1 MLVFIHT
8 LISLFSPPAD
18 TLLVGSYTQQGNP
31 GIAFMDTK
39 TKQVLESLDV
49 PQASYQY
56 MTPDKQYL
64 FSVSEQVNNA
74 GAVHSFKKNK
84 QGKWEFVNQQLTE
97 GDAPCHINFR
107 KKSQTLYT
115 ANYMGGSVSVFQT
128 KEGEISAISQKL
140 EYFGKG
146 IYPQQSESHAHMVV
160 LSAKEDQLHVSDLG
174 ADKIYHYAIRPD
186 GLLETKYS
194 ITQFPAGT
202 GPRHFVFSTDEK
214 FVYIVGELSGTV
226 DVYAVQNGQ
235 WTAVQRETI
244 DFSKGDGP
252 KASADI
258 HISPNGKWLIASNR
272 ITQNSLV
279 VFRIEASGRISF
291 AREILVGKVPRN
303 FQFDRSGKKIF
314 VACKDENRIQQFSFN
329 PETGEMADLQ
339 ADIEVKSPVALL
351 DIGL

>member
-8 LISLFSPPAD
+8 LISLFSTPAD

-31 GIAFMDTK
+31 GIALMDTK
-39 TKQVLESLDV
+39 TKQVMETLDV

-56 MTPDKQYL
+56 MTQDKQYL

-115 ANYMGGSVSVFQT
+115 ANYMGGNISIFQT
-128 KEGEISAISQKL
+128 HEGIITPLAQKIK
-140 EYFGKG
+140 FSGHG
-146 IYPQQSESHAHMVV
+146 IFPQQSASHAHMVV
-160 LSAKEDQLHVSDLG
+160 LSQDEQEIHISDLG
-174 ADKIYHYAIRPD
+174 ADRIYHYHLRPD
-186 GLLETKYS
+186 GLIEGKFNY
-194 ITQFPAGT
+194 TQFPEGT
-202 GPRHFVFSTDEK
+202 GPRHFVFSADEK

-226 DVYAVQNGQ
+226 DVYAVQNGE
-235 WTAVQRETI
+235 WKAIQRETI
-244 DFSKGDGP
+244 DFSKGTEP

-258 HISPNGKWLIASNR
+258 HISPNGQWLLASNR

-279 VFRIEASGRISF
+279 VFRIEESGRLSF
-291 AREILVGKVPRN
+291 TREIMVGKVPRN

-329 PETGEMADLQ
+329 PETGEMADLK

>member
-1 MLVFIHT
+1 MLIHS
-8 LISLFSPPAD
+8 LISLFISSGD

-31 GIAFMDTK
+31 GIELIDTK
-39 TKQVLESLDV
+39 SKQVIERISV
-49 PQASYQY
+49 PQASYQVIS
-56 MTPDKQYL
+56 PDKQYL
-64 FSVSEQVNNA
+64 FSVSELVGNA
-74 GAVHSFKKNK
+74 GAVHSYKKNE
-84 QGKWEFVNQQLTE
+84 QGKWAFVNQQLTE

-107 KKSQTLYT
+107 KKSQTIYT

-128 KEGEISAISQKL
+128 KEGRISTLSQKL

-146 IYPQQSESHAHMVV
+146 VHPQQGSSHAHMVE
-160 LSAKEDQLHVSDLG
+160 LTAKEDQLHVSDLG

-244 DFSKGDGP
+244 DFSKGAGP

-279 VFRIEASGRISF
+279 VFRIEASGRLRF
-291 AREILVGKVPRN
+291 TREIIVGKVPRN
-303 FQFDRSGKKIF
+303 FQFDRSGKMIF

-339 ADIEVKSPVALL
+339 ADIEVKSPVAIL
-351 DIGL
+351 DVRR